1 MSNQA
6 WALQVMLKYRL
17 QVDFSSR
24 TIRHAV
30 NPMQWYWGGDKSFYE
45 ALQEA
50 VDDIERES

>member
-24 TIRHAV
+24 TIDARGYASG
-30 NPMQWYWGGDKSFYE
+30 WYWEDDKSFYE

-50 VDDIERES
+50 VDDIERVS

>member
-24 TIRHAV
+24 TIDTRGY
-30 NPMQWYWGGDKSFYE
+30 NRGWYWGADKSLYE

-50 VDDIERES
+50 VDDIERAT

>member
-1 MSNQA
+1 LSNQA

-24 TIRHAV
+24 TIDARGYTRG
-30 NPMQWYWGGDKSFYE
+30 WYWGGDKRLYE

-50 VDDIERES
+50 VDDIERAS